1 MAFDGVGDFVDFI
14 VDKSE
19 VRDEVLGGVA
29 VKDVLITIPRH
40 FEE

>member
-14 VDKSE
+14 VDESE

-29 VKDVLITIPRH
+29 ITTISRH